1 MELTDKELFDLIAA
15 HGPWKTPMDA
25 YRAFY
30 LLGKAEGLK
39 RAGEI
44 ALAHRGAAERSRRA
58 KKMKVD
64 PAAWPEISAEERGE
78 DIAAEMIAAAIEA
91 AKDA

>member
-25 YRAFY
+25 YRAFHR
-30 LLGKAEGLK
+30 LGFAAGKAEGLK

-44 ALAHRGAAERSRRA
+44 CRDVYRPGDWNTGAMVAE
-58 KKMKVD
+58 KC
-64 PAAWPEISAEERGE
+64 
-78 DIAAEMIAAAIEA
+78 AAAIEA
-91 AKDA
+91 AKDV